1 MNTLREAVN
10 DYLAM
15 RRGLGFK
22 LCKAGTSLLDFVSFL
37 EQQGVSHI
45 STRLALAW
53 AQQPAS
59 AQPAHWAQRLSFVRG
74 FALYRSASDERTEI
88 PPTALLSYQPKRARP
103 YFYTDDDV
111 IRILEE
117 ALHLSR
123 STPFKRRTYHCLIG
137 LLVVSGMRIGE
148 VINLKMEN
156 VDLTTG
162 VLTVE
167 GSKFGKSRLIPL
179 HASTQLVLAKY
190 ISCRKK
196 FLKLRSANHLFV
208 SNLGN
213 RLDAAQVRR
222 AFYVISRRLG
232 LRGQKSST
240 GPRLHDFR
248 HLFARNT
255 LLRWYQNGENV
266 EALLPVLSTFLGHV
280 HVADTYW
287 YLTSCPELM
296 GAAAK
301 KLENWWEV
309 KHDK

>member
-1 MNTLREAVN
+1 MNSLREALN
-10 DYLAM
+10 DYLTM

-22 LCKAGTSLLDFVSFL
+22 LRDAGDSLLEFISYL
-37 EQQGVSHI
+37 EQQEVSYI

-59 AQPAHWAQRLSFVRG
+59 AQPAHWARRLSHVRG
-74 FALYRSASDERTEI
+74 FALYRSATDERTEI
-88 PPTALLSYQPKRARP
+88 PPNALLPYQPKRARP

-111 IRILEE
+111 LRILKG
-117 ALHLSR
+117 ALNLSR
-123 STPFKRRTYHCLIG
+123 STPFKRRSYHCLIG

-148 VINLKMEN
+148 VINLKVAN
-156 VDLTTG
+156 VDLAAG

-167 GSKFGKSRLIPL
+167 GAKFGKSRLIPL
-179 HASTQLVLAKY
+179 HPSTQRVLAKY
-190 ISCRKK
+190 LSCRKK
-196 FLKLRSANHLFV
+196 FLNGRSAIHLFV

-213 RLDAAQVRR
+213 RLDVAQVRR
-222 AFYVISRRLG
+222 AFYVISKKIG
-232 LRGQKSST
+232 LRAQKSST

-255 LLRWYQNGENV
+255 LLRWHQNGENV

-296 GAAAK
+296 GATAK
-301 KLENWWEV
+301 RLENWWEV
-309 KHDK
+309 KP